1 VAVWAADPRVF
12 DQLAPALRE
21 QPDFF
26 RRLDDAIEMRNR
38 VIHPDGGESPNA
50 RAFRGAVLGLVKAM
64 MQVQRS

>member
-1 VAVWAADPRVF
+1 
-12 DQLAPALRE
+12 LAPALGE

-38 VIHPDGGESPNA
+38 VIHPDGDEFPNA